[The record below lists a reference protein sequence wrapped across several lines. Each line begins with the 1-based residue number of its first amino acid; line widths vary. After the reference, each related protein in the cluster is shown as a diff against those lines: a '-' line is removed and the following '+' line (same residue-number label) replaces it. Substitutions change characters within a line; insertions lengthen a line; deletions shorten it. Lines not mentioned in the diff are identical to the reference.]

1 VAKKELP
8 PAETEA
14 EAPQKKSGFKKII
27 LLLILLFFLGGLSGG
42 AYWWFLGRP
51 DAPGLPFFN
60 SSESDEGSGSE
71 GGGEGEGSA
80 EGEEGEIP
88 TDKDGNPLS
97 LDATIER
104 AKEDA
109 KDPTKG
115 VRKKKGLKP
124 VSLPTLTVNL
134 ADPPG
139 NRSLRLGLDV
149 EISDASAIAKLRAN
163 SARILDGLILI
174 IAGRNV
180 RELISPEGKVILKN
194 EIAAQLN
201 QIIGAPQV
209 IRIYFT
215 EFIIH

>member
-8 PAETEA
+8 PAEEG
-14 EAPQKKSGFKKII
+14 EAPKKKSRFKKIL
-27 LLLILLFFLGGLSGG
+27 LLLILFFMLAGLSGG
-42 AYWWFLGRP
+42 AYWWFFGRA
-51 DAPGLPFFN
+51 DAPGLTFFD
-60 SSESDEGSGSE
+60 SEESEEGSGEE
-71 GGGEGEGSA
+71 GAMDEEYEESA
-80 EGEEGEIP
+80 EDEIL
-88 TDKDGNPLS
+88 TDKEGNPLS

-104 AKEDA
+104 AKENA
-109 KDPTKG
+109 KDPKKRARTK
-115 VRKKKGLKP
+115 RSIKP
-124 VSLPTLTVNL
+124 VSLPSLTVNL

-149 EISDASAIAKLRAN
+149 EVSSIDAIPKLKAN

-180 RELISPEGKVILKN
+180 RELISPEGKVLLKN

-201 QIIGAPQV
+201 QILGAPQV

-215 EFIIH
+215 EFIIQ